1 MQDASVA
8 LWAAGISSVTTL
20 SAVWLKSYLEK
31 RNVKIG
37 NPYAYNDKYRQITE
51 ILEEIRTNCK
61 ATRVSLFE
69 FHNGGKLYSG
79 QSEQKLSMKA
89 ESYDPSF
96 LGLIKEYQGIPV
108 SIFDRN
114 IRNLEKANFFVEH
127 NEYSYNDT
135 LGTLSRMAGVH
146 MSVTFK
152 IDSGYTSNNIPLPL
166 AIITIGYNYPIVFGD
181 REIEFVNQRLPLIK
195 NEIVKVV

>member
-1 MQDASVA
+1 MQDAGVA

-20 SAVWLKSYLEK
+20 TAVWLKSYLEK
-31 RNVKIG
+31 KNIKIG
-37 NPYAYNDKYRQITE
+37 NPYAYNDKYRKITE
-51 ILEEIRTNCK
+51 LLEDIRISCK

-89 ESYDPSF
+89 EAYDPTF
-96 LGLIKEYQGIPV
+96 LSLIKEYQALPV

-114 IRNLEKANFFVEH
+114 IRNLKESDFFIEH

-166 AIITIGYNYPIVFGD
+166 AIITIGYNYPILFNEGH
-181 REIEFVNQRLPLIK
+181 IQFVEERLPLIK
-195 NEIVKVV
+195 NQIVKVV